1 MHGALL
7 LGVLLAL
14 GPPPAW
20 KVLAPGLEYATT
32 GDEPLHL
39 VRVDPRRASL
49 EAVMAS
55 AGDGRPRTAADW
67 CRTRHLA
74 VAMNLGM
81 YRDDKRTNV
90 GHAHLPGHVNNAS
103 WNAKYNSALAFGP
116 TRPGL
121 APATLVDLDLPGAR
135 AALAGYGTVIQNL
148 RLIRAPGRG
157 VWTAQ
162 DRKWSEAAVAIDRSG
177 RVIFAFSRHPHSMR
191 AFTHRLLAL
200 PLGITAAMHVEGG
213 PEASLSVHAGGVDLD
228 LEGSYETGFNENDD
242 ERTQWPI
249 PNVVGVR
256 RVDQ

>member
-1 MHGALL
+1 MQALL
-7 LGVLLAL
+7 VLAL
-14 GPPPAW
+14 ALSPAPTW
-20 KVLAPGLEYATT
+20 KVLAPGLEYALA
-32 GDEPLHL
+32 GDPPLHL

-55 AGDGRPRTAADW
+55 ASDGRTRTAAEW
-67 CRTRHLA
+67 CRTGKLA
-74 VAMNLGM
+74 AAINLGM
-81 YRDDKRTNV
+81 YRQDKRTNV
-90 GHAHLPGHVNNAS
+90 GHAHAPGHVNNRG

-121 APATLVDLDLPGAR
+121 APAVLVDLDGPGAR
-135 AALAGYGTVIQNL
+135 EALSGYGTVIQNL

-157 VWTAQ
+157 VWAAQ

-177 RVIFAFSRHPHSMR
+177 RIIFAFSRAPYSMR
-191 AFTHRLLAL
+191 AFNDRLLAL
-200 PLGITAAMHVEGG
+200 PLDIVAAMHVEGG

-242 ERTQWPI
+242 EHAQWPI

-256 RVDQ
+256 RADH